1 MKRDDLCNRGQV
13 FVEDN
18 KYKLLRYEEKD
29 KDIYM
34 KMLYEIFDKSKEYL
48 DSSFWEKSWNELLV
62 DDNKL
67 VLKIID
73 IEKNTY
79 VGEVSLQNI
88 QGVCPEIGI
97 HIMKENRNKGIAS
110 SILPLFLDKIKS
122 LVEVEYFLA
131 RIRSNNWISIKLFE
145 RLGAVKIGE
154 EGKEYSALMSQMTEK
169 WGREKMEMTVGK
181 DLEEILAYIICYG
194 IYS

>member
-1 MKRDDLCNRGQV
+1 MKRDDLCNRRQV

-34 KMLYEIFDKSKEYL
+34 KILYEIFDKNKEYL
-48 DSSFWEKSWNELLV
+48 DSSFWEKSWIEILL

-67 VLKIID
+67 ALKIID

-79 VGEVSLQNI
+79 VGEVSLLNI
-88 QGVCPEIGI
+88 KSDYPEIGI
-97 HIMKENRNKGIAS
+97 HIMKEYRNKGIAS
-110 SILPLFLDKIKS
+110 RILPLFLDKIKS

-131 RIRSNNWISIKLFE
+131 RIRTNNWISIKLFE
-145 RLGAVKIGE
+145 KLGAVKIGE
-154 EGKEYSALMSQMTEK
+154 EGIEYSVLMSQMAEK
-169 WGREKMEMTVGK
+169 WGREKMEMTMGK
-181 DLEEILAYIICYG
+181 DLEEILAYIVCYA
-194 IYS
+194 IYR

>member
-34 KMLYEIFDKSKEYL
+34 KILYKIFDKNKEYL
-48 DSSFWEKSWNELLV
+48 DSSFWEKSWNEILM

-67 VLKIID
+67 ALKIID
-73 IEKNTY
+73 KEKNTY

-88 QGVCPEIGI
+88 QGDCPEIGI
-97 HIMKENRNKGIAS
+97 HIMKEYRNKGIAS
-110 SILPLFLDKIKS
+110 RILPLFFDKIKS
-122 LVEVEYFLA
+122 LVEVKYFLA

-145 RLGAVKIGE
+145 KLGAVKIGE
-154 EGKEYSALMSQMTEK
+154 EGIEYSTLMSQMAEK
-169 WGREKMEMTVGK
+169 LGREKMEMTIGK

>member
-88 QGVCPEIGI
+88 QSNCPEIGI
-97 HIMKENRNKGIAS
+97 HIMKKYRNKGIAS
-110 SILPLFLDKIKS
+110 RILPLFLDKIKS

-154 EGKEYSALMSQMTEK
+154 EGKEYSALMSQMAEK
-169 WGREKMEMTVGK
+169 WGQDKMEMTMGK
-181 DLEEILAYIICYG
+181 DLEEIVAYSICYS
-194 IYS
+194 IYR